1 MKELKIKSVES
12 LGVRTVYDM
21 YVPRDH
27 SYTLANGIINHNTDP
42 TIRRCLVAS
51 PGRLYLMMDYSQC
64 IDGDSYIFCN
74 TGIKKL
80 KEIIPG
86 KDKICMIDPQHKNKH
101 RVLNIKVLANKG
113 KVECLRIT
121 TNTGRQLIL
130 TEEHP
135 VKTKQ
140 GFTLAKDLK
149 LNDTL
154 YIENLFGTKSV
165 GRLLINSDEAY
176 IAGLFYGDGHYPK
189 EKSGKR
195 KPTDMSI
202 FFSTGSDR
210 EELQPL
216 LDNYFGCEFYGPKNT
231 SRGIRGH
238 SDKVLSFYKK
248 YPKKDSHEMEIPK
261 RILKSDFESKMNF
274 IGGQI
279 DSDGSIGNGRFRY
292 TSACESYIR
301 QLQLLFQSVG
311 FHGIIRSTTT
321 ILNERE
327 YTEYHLI
334 VNYGLSRLKPYLRLK
349 RKKQEIIDWELSK
362 QYAVPANK
370 TSHCSTQRIPL
381 EIYQDLPRTSEFHKT
396 YRNSLRRVDLYTVH

>member
-1 MKELKIKSVES
+1 MFVKGFANLVQDDGRLHPKFHIQ
-12 LGVRTVYDM
+12 GTVSGRLSSSDPNAQQF
-21 YVPRDH
+21 PR
-27 SYTLANGIINHNTDP
+27 LATNPD
-42 TIRRCLVAS
+42 IRKCLVAS
-51 PGRLYLMMDYSQC
+51 TGRLYLMMDYSQC

-86 KDKICMIDPQHKNKH
+86 KDKICMMDPQHKNKH

-113 KVECLRIT
+113 KAECLRIT

-176 IAGLFYGDGHYPK
+176 IAGLFYGEGHYPK

-195 KPTDMSI
+195 KPTDRSI

-216 LDNYFGCEFYGPKNT
+216 LDNYFGCEFYGPKILQ
-231 SRGIRGH
+231 GVLEVIVIRF
-238 SDKVLSFYKK
+238 SLF
-248 YPKKDSHEMEIPK
+248 IRNIQR
-261 RILKSDFESKMNF
+261 RILMKWKS
-274 IGGQI
+274 QR
-279 DSDGSIGNGRFRY
+279 GS
-292 TSACESYIR
+292 
-301 QLQLLFQSVG
+301 
-311 FHGIIRSTTT
+311 
-321 ILNERE
+321 
-327 YTEYHLI
+327 
-334 VNYGLSRLKPYLRLK
+334 
-349 RKKQEIIDWELSK
+349 
-362 QYAVPANK
+362 
-370 TSHCSTQRIPL
+370 
-381 EIYQDLPRTSEFHKT
+381 
-396 YRNSLRRVDLYTVH
+396 